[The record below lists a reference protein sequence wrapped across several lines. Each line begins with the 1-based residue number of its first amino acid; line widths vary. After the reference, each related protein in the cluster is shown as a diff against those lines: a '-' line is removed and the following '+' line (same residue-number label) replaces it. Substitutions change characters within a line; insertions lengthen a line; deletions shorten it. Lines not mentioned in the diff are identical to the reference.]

1 MTKDKIILDML
12 IKHEKQIQQRH
23 DKAISTTEY
32 SDDAIKAIETQ
43 LVMARAIVK
52 AVKGIVEDDA

>member
-12 IKHEKQIQQRH
+12 IKHEKQIQQRY
-23 DKAISTTEY
+23 DKAINTTEY

-43 LVMARAIVK
+43 LRMARAIVK
-52 AVKGIVEDDA
+52 AVKGIVED